1 MSPASERPGVEGI
14 LLRGSAQEL
23 TAEATG
29 EFGSLLKFTL
39 TGYVGGLVLGG
50 VLDALALSRSGIGQ
64 WLVRTLSGEA
74 ESLFEGS
81 FAILERLKGSAASM
95 AQAYAWGKLLGMV
108 APWIIDAM
116 SRLAG
121 VDVYGVKSFYIPFFY
136 AMSDQIGASVSG
148 FLFLRSR
155 SASTGE
161 AMRSY
166 LRHPVMVAGLAVILA
181 VPVGL
186 VAARLLGFSP
196 SNQVL
201 TAVETIVA
209 NLCWV
214 PPLVGSLMERRRS
227 VRR

>member
-1 MSPASERPGVEGI
+1 
-14 LLRGSAQEL
+14 
-23 TAEATG
+23 
-29 EFGSLLKFTL
+29 
-39 TGYVGGLVLGG
+39 
-50 VLDALALSRSGIGQ
+50 
-64 WLVRTLSGEA
+64 
-74 ESLFEGS
+74 
-81 FAILERLKGSAASM
+81 
-95 AQAYAWGKLLGMV
+95 MV

-196 SNQVL
+196 STQVL
-201 TAVETIVA
+201 TAIETIVA

-214 PPLVGSLMERRRS
+214 PPLVGWLMERRRS